1 MAWRPSPTHLGD
13 LRPAT
18 PGTENKTDLGSIY
31 RLRGCLQ
38 WREQVTLVREEE
50 VRVEEEKEEVRRA
63 VHHRPLQPR
72 PADDRESDIYTRSG
86 KEGHGMESDCP
97 VPWYTR
103 TLVALGIKSHGDPS
117 GPLRQGTFDPLLG
130 VVVTSEGYLSRSESE
145 RINNYL
151 ECVLNEVKSALGSCA
166 EDVEDEYGC
175 QDTVP
180 PVTQESS
187 SGPGLKTIAAI
198 VLGAA
203 SRDACESPQS
213 SQSTSVR
220 GAAYRVSKSDG
231 PGYFHDVG
239 KEALEL
245 IRDPFYLQNHVWN
258 SDRKSFHRSNM
269 LNTLFQSLICG
280 SELTTSQNL
289 VKKLML
295 SFKNDGS
302 FMCFKASVFDHL
314 VDVPVNDPEHGV
326 ADDEIPD
333 MEDPNSAQLLVEK
346 LVGPDVNTM
355 LYLPY
360 SLKKSKVEFQL
371 HQPYHGSVLSIG
383 LNNKR
388 MPCLSVSSLCGLQ
401 DICLGGVDSLAFGGQ
416 LKINESNS
424 WFSVSAGL
432 SVRAELFSAG
442 LTFKQPGQF
451 DYTFCSNI
459 LNTSTV
465 LGGLASY
472 SYLTNQWK
480 LIGGIGHTF
489 DPTLNIKGRIGNDKT
504 VNALISKKFAGKGSL
519 HFASEVDLK
528 DFWRYPRVGWRKLHA
543 EAVGGSVSESLMLT
557 DRFSCEVAHGWSRGC
572 VHRVSLPCLDV
583 GLVYLYVFLD
593 GRDDNVRVGSAQ
605 RVDAAVGYWN
615 KLT

>member
-1 MAWRPSPTHLGD
+1 
-13 LRPAT
+13 
-18 PGTENKTDLGSIY
+18 
-31 RLRGCLQ
+31 
-38 WREQVTLVREEE
+38 
-50 VRVEEEKEEVRRA
+50 
-63 VHHRPLQPR
+63 
-72 PADDRESDIYTRSG
+72 
-86 KEGHGMESDCP
+86 
-97 VPWYTR
+97 
-103 TLVALGIKSHGDPS
+103 
-117 GPLRQGTFDPLLG
+117 
-130 VVVTSEGYLSRSESE
+130 
-145 RINNYL
+145 
-151 ECVLNEVKSALGSCA
+151 
-166 EDVEDEYGC
+166 
-175 QDTVP
+175 
-180 PVTQESS
+180 
-187 SGPGLKTIAAI
+187 
-198 VLGAA
+198 
-203 SRDACESPQS
+203 
-213 SQSTSVR
+213 
-220 GAAYRVSKSDG
+220 
-231 PGYFHDVG
+231 
-239 KEALEL
+239 
-245 IRDPFYLQNHVWN
+245 
-258 SDRKSFHRSNM
+258 M

-528 DFWRYPRVGWRKLHA
+528 DFWRYPRVGL
-543 EAVGGSVSESLMLT
+543 S
-557 DRFSCEVAHGWSRGC
+557 
-572 VHRVSLPCLDV
+572 
-583 GLVYLYVFLD
+583 FLFP
-593 GRDDNVRVGSAQ
+593 
-605 RVDAAVGYWN
+605 
-615 KLT
+615 